1 MLFHLILWTR
11 HGRALINHLQAAQ
24 IHEDADACHGRA
36 DFEKEVELREAAMLR
51 AQEGGAGSAV
61 AIALCHQSLGH
72 ARLALEDWPGAE
84 AEYRKCLGFE
94 AECALHPPLA
104 ANAWLGLERACLER
118 HHVAELGRAYAGAVP
133 VIEGRKKDRD
143 KIGLAVARSMLAQ
156 VHHRAGS
163 FDKALQEITEAL
175 RILPGGRDRLMLRAI
190 LYSTKAQC
198 ELGLGSVE
206 RGLAAARQAAD
217 ILRSGKLPSA
227 ERNLG
232 WDELGELGEELWRS
246 GQDAL
251 AVDLLREAIEQL
263 ELGGAAATAAQ
274 YRIKLSA
281 VLRQLGNLDDA
292 WRWLPNEGH
301 LSVNSRRCL
310 LAEKARLELAA
321 GRTEEAVADC
331 RNLLALWQTA
341 PNDPVVETAAAE
353 ALLAEAYLDAGDYT
367 QAEAL
372 ARRAAEVLGPW
383 QHFEAAGC
391 LVTLALAQWRITSE
405 WAPDSLDEAHRVIQA
420 DPLLSPA
427 AKKRILDSH
436 AARVERYG
444 PIKEVRAA
452 VAVAAYS

>member
-1 MLFHLILWTR
+1 MRRNAPCTR
-11 HGRALINHLQAAQ
+11 HWRPTPG
-24 IHEDADACHGRA
+24 CVW
-36 DFEKEVELREAAMLR
+36 KELVS
-51 AQEGGAGSAV
+51 SA
-61 AIALCHQSLGH
+61 
-72 ARLALEDWPGAE
+72 
-84 AEYRKCLGFE
+84 
-94 AECALHPPLA
+94 
-104 ANAWLGLERACLER
+104 

-310 LAEKARLELAA
+310 LAEKARSSWRPGVRKRRLPIA
-321 GRTEEAVADC
+321 GTCSPCGRQRRTIRWSRRPPPKPCWRKPIWMREII
-331 RNLLALWQTA
+331 RRRRRS
-341 PNDPVVETAAAE
+341 PV
-353 ALLAEAYLDAGDYT
+353 
-367 QAEAL
+367 
-372 ARRAAEVLGPW
+372 GPPRCSVR
-383 QHFEAAGC
+383 GSTSKRPVC
-391 LVTLALAQWRITSE
+391 LITLALAQWRITSE
-405 WAPDSLDEAHRVIQA
+405 WAPDSLEEAHRVIQA

-444 PIKEVRAA
+444 PAKEVRAA
-452 VAVAAYS
+452 VAVVAAYS